1 MLSRL
6 HIRNYVLIDS
16 LDISFPGGLIIIT
29 GRTGAGKS
37 ILLGAL
43 NLVLGGKAGP
53 EMIGSHG
60 DGCVVEA
67 DFELRSDSPFK
78 AFFEENDLEWNDG
91 QITIRRTVSAAGR
104 SRSFIGDLPVPVGV
118 LSEIAADLVDIH
130 SQQQTRI
137 LTDAAYQLEVLDRY
151 AGCSADTEACRA
163 LWKRLGALRKDYAAL
178 QERMSRQQEEL
189 EFNAARLERLN
200 AARLVEGELE
210 ELEAEQKRL
219 SNAEEIKENLYTA
232 INALSPE
239 EGGGVLSQLKDAS
252 RAINRAGKYIPE
264 AESLEER
271 MDASRTELDDI
282 LSALEDIAGGIEV
295 SGDRLQQVEERLSAL
310 YTLMKLH
317 RVTTLE
323 ELIAVRDRLQAE
335 FGGAESLE
343 EQSEQLKA
351 EIRRTE
357 AEYNTVGERL
367 AKLRRD
373 RCVAFS
379 EAIAGELRFMEL
391 EKATFRAEVSE
402 TAPGA
407 TGKDAVRFLFSADGT
422 REIEVGKAASGGE
435 MSRIML
441 ALKAMMARYTEM
453 PTMIFD
459 EIDTGVS
466 GSAADKMGSVIC
478 AMGRDMQVLA
488 ITHLPQVAAKG
499 DAHYLVTKNEDP
511 ATGESV
517 TGISEISGEDRL
529 LELARML
536 SGSSLTEAAI
546 RNAAALIQ
554 ASQA

>member
-53 EMIGSHG
+53 EMIGAHG

-67 DFELRSDSPFK
+67 DFELRPDSPLK
-78 AFFEENDLEWNDG
+78 ALFEENDLEWNDG
-91 QITIRRTVSAAGR
+91 LITIRRTISAAGR
-104 SRSFIGDLPVPVGV
+104 SRSFVGDIPVPVGV
-118 LSEIAADLVDIH
+118 LGEIAAYLVDIH
-130 SQQQTRI
+130 SQHQTRI
-137 LTDAAYQLEVLDRY
+137 LTDSAYQMELLDHY
-151 AGCSADTEACRA
+151 GGNAADADACRA
-163 LWKRLGALRKDYAAL
+163 LWKRLGALRREYEAL
-178 QERMSRQQEEL
+178 EERIARQDEQR
-189 EFNAARLERLN
+189 EFDAARLERLN
-200 AARLVEGELE
+200 AARLVAGELE

-219 SNAEEIKENLYTA
+219 SNAEDIKENLFAATS
-232 INALSPE
+232 ALSPE
-239 EGGGVLSQLKDAS
+239 EGGGVLSQLKEAS
-252 RAINRAGKYIPE
+252 RALSRAGKFIPE
-264 AESLEER
+264 AQALGER

-282 LSALEDIAGGIEV
+282 LSALDDIAEGIEV
-295 SGDRLQQVEERLSAL
+295 SGDRLQQVEDRLSTL

-317 RVTTLE
+317 RVTTVE

-335 FGGAESLE
+335 FGDAESLE
-343 EQSEQLKA
+343 EQLSRLSADIGKA
-351 EIRRTE
+351 ES
-357 AEYNTVGERL
+357 EYDALCHRLTVSRQHCSVG
-367 AKLRRD
+367 
-373 RCVAFS
+373 FS
-379 EAIAGELRFMEL
+379 PEVEYQLRFMEL
-391 EKATFRAEVSE
+391 EKATFRAEV
-402 TAPGA
+402 TDAPPGP
-407 TGKDAVRFLFSADGT
+407 TGKDAVRFLFSADGG

-441 ALKAMMARYTEM
+441 ALKAMMARHAEM

-466 GSAADKMGSVIC
+466 GSAADAMGSVIC
-478 AMGRDMQVLA
+478 SMGSYMQVIA

-499 DAHYLVTKNEDP
+499 NAHYLVTKNEDP

-536 SGSSLTEAAI
+536 SGSSLTDAAI